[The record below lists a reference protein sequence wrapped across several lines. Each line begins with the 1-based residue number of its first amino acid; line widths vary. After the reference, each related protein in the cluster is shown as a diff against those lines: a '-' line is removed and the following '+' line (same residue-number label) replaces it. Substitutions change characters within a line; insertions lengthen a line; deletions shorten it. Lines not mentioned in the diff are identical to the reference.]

1 MQHLLLR
8 ATLINPVTSKPDDTL
23 RHELVWGSGRLHNHY
38 IPTTVVLP
46 PRRPFVKQHRVR
58 RLWPSRIECWLHRPP
73 THKRECT
80 NIIGA
85 AEKDGHPWR
94 TAARVLDHVER

>member
-46 PRRPFVKQHRVR
+46 PRQH
-58 RLWPSRIECWLHRPP
+58 
-73 THKRECT
+73 
-80 NIIGA
+80 A
-85 AEKDGHPWR
+85 AGGGQNVWYMY
-94 TAARVLDHVER
+94 VHVCGGTMYM